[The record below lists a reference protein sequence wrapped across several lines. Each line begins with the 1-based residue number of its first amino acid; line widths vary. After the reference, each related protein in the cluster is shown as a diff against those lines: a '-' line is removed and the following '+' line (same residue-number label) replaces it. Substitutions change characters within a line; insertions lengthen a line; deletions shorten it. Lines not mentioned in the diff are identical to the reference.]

1 MDGRRFDDL
10 TKALAGGATR
20 RRVLRGALGGAAGAV
35 LALLGRGRGAEAGPP
50 RPAGAT
56 CIRNEHCASGVCD
69 PRTRRCTCTPV
80 TACPAGQT
88 CGTAPDGCGQTLT
101 CGPAC
106 CQPTTCAAAGKNCGP
121 LDAGCGVQL
130 QCGECT
136 APLTCGGGVQAGV
149 CGCTPEP
156 DATFCTPGICNRPT
170 NNCGQTVVCGCTDRQ
185 TCSDGT
191 CCGAIYQSCDP
202 ANDDCCNASVCKAV
216 DGANVCCGVSG
227 VSPCNAST
235 AARCCSGACNLGT
248 CA

>member
-1 MDGRRFDDL
+1 MDGRRFDEIARSLATSTDRRSVL
-10 TKALAGGATR
+10 KKLGAGAAGGA
-20 RRVLRGALGGAAGAV
+20 
-35 LALLGRGRGAEAGPP
+35 LALLGARRDTEATSP

-56 CIRNEHCASGVCD
+56 CVNNPQCASGLCD
-69 PRTRRCTCTPV
+69 PRTRRCVCPPGQVNCNGACLVPATCQP
-80 TACPAGQT
+80 GQ
-88 CGTAPDGCGQTLT
+88 CGILPNGCGGNLDCGGCTL
-101 CGPAC
+101 P
-106 CQPTTCAAAGKNCGP
+106 Q
-121 LDAGCGVQL
+121 
-130 QCGECT
+130 
-136 APLTCGGGVQAGV
+136 TCGGGGQAGV
-149 CGCTPEP
+149 CGCTPQP
-156 DATFCTPGICNRPT
+156 DANFCTPGICNRPT